1 MRAKEFLLELQA
13 GAWRAIRAM
22 VPRHWPDYVV
32 KDWLYTKIDSPESG
46 TNKKEYLKWVLE
58 KYPVRQWR
66 LETLDLGYHSFDA
79 HSQKLITLRATKSGG
94 AEHLMVPRD
103 DERHQAQSELIKQ
116 RGQANQEP
124 IIVIAR
130 KNGYELIEGWHRTV
144 QNTKAFPDGW
154 RGQAWVGYL

>member
-1 MRAKEFLLELQA
+1 MRAKEFLSELQA

-32 KDWLYTKIDSPESG
+32 KDWLYTRMSAETQITDKRKFVE
-46 TNKKEYLKWVLE
+46 WVLE

-79 HSQKLITLRATKSGG
+79 HTQKLITLRATRSGG

-103 DERHQAQSELIKQ
+103 DERHQTQAELIKQ
-116 RGQANQEP
+116 RGQASQEP

-130 KNGYELIEGWHRTV
+130 KDGYELLEGWHRTV
-144 QNTKAFPDGW
+144 QNAKAFPNGW
-154 RGQAWVGYL
+154 RGKAWVGYL